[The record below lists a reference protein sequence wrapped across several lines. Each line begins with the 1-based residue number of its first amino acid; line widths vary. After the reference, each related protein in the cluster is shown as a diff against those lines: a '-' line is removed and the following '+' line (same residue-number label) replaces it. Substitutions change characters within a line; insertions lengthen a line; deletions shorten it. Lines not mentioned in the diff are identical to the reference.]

1 MADARKPRKSI
12 LPIIIAGLAGIAIV
26 LIITGRL
33 MDRQLFDGWQDP
45 FYSVFLAFTLDGSF
59 LGEQNVV
66 TLIGAFAAALV
77 LYLALFGSLW
87 VVFRSRLIAWRAA
100 RLSGHIAVIGDG
112 DDAADLAA
120 TLAASAKVLLVGDAE
135 ARGRHPAIARSA
147 SVPGLVASAGL
158 GEARAVVVML
168 ADERQN
174 AAIATAIARGRAGA
188 ARPVIWARIADELL
202 ADRVSGVVSGAAR
215 ILVFDEAQM
224 VARDLFARHPA
235 HAVAERMAAPRV
247 HFLVAGFGR
256 LGHAVAEE
264 AVFSGIAAGLD
275 RPMVTVLD
283 RDASA
288 LGALYREGRPA
299 LDLAADFAFI
309 DAPFSAARQ
318 GPVLGRAALAALAAR
333 DDIAPVT
340 GIVIC
345 LGDDAANFRLALA
358 LPDIRR
364 REGRYS
370 APAYIEAGDGAG
382 GTLFETAAGA
392 PVGELVRPTRLIA
405 SDILD
410 AARRDEA
417 ARQLHAAYLG
427 AAGRSA
433 GAATDW
439 LHLPETYR
447 RANRRSADHIAA
459 KLFSLGLTA
468 EHDVHAPI
476 TVEAAAHAA
485 TIAPLASAEGG
496 EALDMLAAL
505 ENRRWIADRVI
516 DGWAEG
522 ARDDDRKLHPLL
534 REGGYGA
541 LPAVEQAKDRQQVAT
556 VLSAIAPGAGAG
568 VRREI
573 RLALAGHRDLSPAEE
588 ARGAAELVALLA
600 PGLARSDL
608 AVTLVSPLAPGADM
622 ALCEAFV
629 GALAGKAGE
638 VRLLVPE
645 AAPWPVVLEIAARE
659 AGGGAEAERAF
670 IARMMQRRAALMARV
685 ARADNVRIGF
695 AGATDDSYRR
705 NNSLFL
711 KSLQRANAY
720 LVRRSDR
727 IALLW
732 DGEAARGP
740 GGTGEIAAFWTTP
753 DLIPAEADVPQS
765 WRHGPPVP
773 ANLYL
778 ATVSRY
784 PLRT

>member
-12 LPIIIAGLAGIAIV
+12 LPIIIAGLAAIAIV
-26 LIITGRL
+26 LIIIGRL

-45 FYSVFLAFTLDGSF
+45 FYSVLLAFTLDGSF

-66 TLIGAFAAALV
+66 TLLGAFAAALV

-87 VVFRSRLIAWRAA
+87 VVFRSRLVAWRAA
-100 RLSGHIAVIGDG
+100 RLRGHIAVIGDG

-120 TLAASAKVLLVGDAE
+120 TLAMSARVLLVSDGE
-135 ARGRHPAIARSA
+135 TRGRHLAIPRDPT
-147 SVPGLVASAGL
+147 VTGLIASAGL
-158 GEARAVVVML
+158 AEARAVVVML

-174 AAIATAIARGRAGA
+174 AAIATAIATGRAGA

-235 HAVAERMAAPRV
+235 HAIAERVAAPRV

-264 AVFSGIAAGLD
+264 AVFSGIATGFE

-283 RDASA
+283 RDATA

-299 LDLAADFAFI
+299 LELAADFAFI

-318 GPVLGRAALAALAAR
+318 GPALGRAVLAALAAR

-345 LGDDAANFRLALA
+345 LGDDAANIRLALA

-370 APAYIEAGDGAG
+370 APAFIEAGDGAA
-382 GTLFETAAGA
+382 GTLFDPAADA
-392 PVGELVRPTRLIA
+392 PVSELVRPTRLIA

-410 AARRDEA
+410 AAQRDEA

-433 GAATDW
+433 AASTDW

-459 KLFSLGLTA
+459 KLFSLGLTS
-468 EHDVHAPI
+468 EHDAHAPI
-476 TVEAAAHAA
+476 SVEATAHAA
-485 TIAPLASAEGG
+485 TIAPLAASPTGA
-496 EALDMLAAL
+496 ALDTLAAL

-516 DGWAEG
+516 DGWAAGE
-522 ARDDDRKLHPLL
+522 RDDDRKLHPLL
-534 REGGYGA
+534 RDGGYAA
-541 LPAVEQAKDRQQVAT
+541 LPPVEQAKDRQQVAT
-556 VLSAIAPGAGAG
+556 ILSAVAASKGAG

-600 PGLARSDL
+600 PGLARADL

-645 AAPWPVVLEIAARE
+645 AAPWPLVVEIAARE
-659 AGGGAEAERAF
+659 ATGGVEAERAF
-670 IARMMQRRAALMARV
+670 IARMAERRAALAGRV
-685 ARADNVRIGF
+685 ARFDRVRIGF

-705 NNSLFL
+705 NDGLFL

-732 DGEAARGP
+732 DGEVARGP
-740 GGTGEIAAFWTTP
+740 GGTGEIAAFWSAP
-753 DLIPAEADVPQS
+753 DSIPAEADVPQS
-765 WRHGPPVP
+765 SRHGPPEP
-773 ANLYL
+773 GNLYL
-778 ATVSRY
+778 ATVSRK
-784 PLRT
+784 PLLT